1 MRKPNHKPIR
11 LTLLA
16 TAIAALS
23 ACGGGGGDGD
33 SAPTP
38 TPEAPPPERTTTPV
52 TIAVMDGVLQNATVC
67 LDADDNGSCDAG
79 EVQGRTDASGK
90 VTLQVPD
97 ADVGKHP
104 VLALVGTDAVDADSG
119 PVTQAYTLLAPPDAT
134 AVVSPWTSLV
144 QTVRRSM
151 AVTTAQAE
159 AVVRSRASL
168 PMSALGDDGA
178 DRSGNPDAA
187 TSSRAARLLA
197 ALQQAQLAAVAGQAG
212 QNDAGGTPMTAAA
225 IGRTVHSL
233 MAMSVAPGWAV
244 ATAASSAVADA
255 CGDPTSA
262 GCHSAIGSAAAA
274 QRDGNS
280 TLVAENL
287 PAQVMLRRLQ
297 DVSLAAT
304 GPGETAMRGFSIDW
318 LNFSDAN
325 NWYYRALTTSTAGA
339 VPDAQGRTRYTD
351 VRMANTN
358 GVLSSYSWVGSAA
371 RQGDTHWNGS
381 DWVSCADGEEAGSS
395 SVRDARGIADSDYC
409 KGRNVN
415 RLQRTSEDVS
425 GKPMADVVARIRA
438 TRLGAQQWG
447 PDPATLGSAV
457 MPVGS
462 ALIHQLGMDYS
473 QAISYDARPG
483 TEVAVFSPEVAAGGD
498 QLVDGSGACFS
509 AANRVSTPADTLE
522 TMVAR
527 MRGTPCQFSGT
538 GTITVEGQQLTSPA
552 RVVWSSQSNLAV
564 GIVNGPAGAPAYWT
578 SNRLLRLAFTGE
590 GEVTYYSC
598 LQRWSDGMAG
608 DCTTLGTGTYSIAP
622 LGDARIMTFTTAPAQ
637 SADLGY
643 ERVFV
648 ERGGKVYYGWQNKL
662 GYGLSMRLNDV
673 AGTALMTQLGM
684 PTVQLP

>member
-11 LTLLA
+11 LTLVA
-16 TAIAALS
+16 AAIAALS

-33 SAPTP
+33 DATPP
-38 TPEAPPPERTTTPV
+38 TPEPPPPERTTTPV
-52 TIAVMDGVLQNATVC
+52 TIAVMDGVLQNALVC
-67 LDADDNGSCDAG
+67 LDADDNGSCDTG
-79 EVQGRTDASGK
+79 EVQGRTNASGK
-90 VTLQVPD
+90 VTLEVPN

-119 PVTQAYTLLAPPDAT
+119 PVTQAYTMVAPPDAT

-151 AVTTAQAE
+151 AVTTSEAE
-159 AVVRSRASL
+159 AVVRSRAGL
-168 PMSALGDDGA
+168 AVSALADYGA
-178 DRSGNPDAA
+178 DRSGNPDSA
-187 TSSRAARLLA
+187 TASRAARLLA

-255 CGDPTSA
+255 CGDPTGA
-262 GCHSAIGSAAAA
+262 GCNSAIASAAAM

-287 PAQVMLRRLQ
+287 PTQAMLRRLQ
-297 DVSLAAT
+297 DASLAAT
-304 GPGETAMRGFSIDW
+304 GPGETPTRNFSIDW

-358 GVLSSYSWVGSAA
+358 GVLSSYSWVGSVA
-371 RQGDTHWNGS
+371 RQGDTHWDGS
-381 DWVSCADGEEAGSS
+381 AWVSCADGEEAGSS
-395 SVRDARGIADSDYC
+395 TVRDARGISDSDYC
-409 KGRNVN
+409 KGRTVN
-415 RLQRTSEDVS
+415 RLQRTTEDVS
-425 GKPMADVVARIRA
+425 GKPMADMVARIRA

-457 MPVGS
+457 MPAGS
-462 ALIHQLGMDYS
+462 ALIHQFGMDFS

-483 TEVAVFSPEVAAGGD
+483 TEVTVFSAAVAAGGD
-498 QLVDGSGACFS
+498 QLVDGSAACFD
-509 AANRVSTPADTLE
+509 AANRVSAPADSLE

-527 MRGTPCQFSGT
+527 LRGTPCQFSGP
-538 GTITVEGQQLTSPA
+538 GTITVEGQQVTSPS
-552 RVVWSSQSNLAV
+552 RVVWSSQSNVSIGTVFGAP
-564 GIVNGPAGAPAYWT
+564 IAPAYWT
-578 SNRLLRLAFTGE
+578 GNRLLRLAFTGDSQ
-590 GEVTYYSC
+590 VTYYSC
-598 LQRWSDGMAG
+598 LQRWSDGMVG
-608 DCTTLGTGTYSIAP
+608 DCTAVGTGSYSIAT
-622 LGDARIMTFTTAPAQ
+622 LGDARVMTFTHAPAQ
-637 SADLGY
+637 TADLGY
-643 ERVFV
+643 ERLFV
-648 ERGGKVYYGWQNKL
+648 ERGGKIYFGWQNKL